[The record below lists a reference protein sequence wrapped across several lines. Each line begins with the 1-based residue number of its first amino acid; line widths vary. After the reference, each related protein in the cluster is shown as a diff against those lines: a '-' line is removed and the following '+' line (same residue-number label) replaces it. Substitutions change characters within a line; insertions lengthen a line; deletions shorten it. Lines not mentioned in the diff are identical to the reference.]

1 MYLCAAGMYNQC
13 GSTFA
18 QLAMAS
24 CVMEE
29 LRAAERDK
37 PSSDRSKG
45 LPLPSILS
53 SLGQPKLV
61 RLHAAH
67 ALGLDVVL
75 SMGLEMSSHAPDCWR
90 HVFRYW
96 LRGID

>member
-1 MYLCAAGMYNQC
+1 MCAGLYNQC

-18 QLAMAS
+18 QLASAS

-29 LRAAERDK
+29 VRVAERDR
-37 PSSDRSKG
+37 SSGADRSKG
-45 LPLPSILS
+45 LPLPAILS

-67 ALGLDVVL
+67 SLGLDVVL

-90 HVFRYW
+90 HVFRYF
-96 LRGID
+96 